1 MADINDVLQVARV
14 FKSQSE
20 ADLMKDTYSKVF
32 PTNMI
37 SFCDAVIELLKDSVP
52 QRVVDQIKWER
63 DIALSQLKEI
73 GKGLGE
79 KMDDVK
85 PMKPHYTTLKYIVSG
100 KEVSVK
106 HPECPKCIKNSGL
119 YLWDAEI
126 ERGQAFCKR
135 CGQAIDWSKDGEQE

>member
-1 MADINDVLQVARV
+1 MIDIEHVTTGIFEMLQRSTWKDIDDERHRFQPVLNDAL
-14 FKSQSE
+14 K
-20 ADLMKDTYSKVF
+20 
-32 PTNMI
+32 
-37 SFCDAVIELLKDSVP
+37 LLKNSVP
-52 QRVVDQIKWER
+52 QSVVDQIRWER
-63 DIALSQLKEI
+63 DIALSQLKES
-73 GKGLGE
+73 GKGFGE
-79 KMDDVK
+79 KMDDVKPIVK